1 MIISFHSGVGNPSP
15 TIMLAEKGSC
25 QRNKAP
31 DLPSAYI
38 YYVLIILAINKKYA
52 ILISLILFQRFI

>member
-1 MIISFHSGVGNPSP
+1 
-15 TIMLAEKGSC
+15 MLAEKGSC